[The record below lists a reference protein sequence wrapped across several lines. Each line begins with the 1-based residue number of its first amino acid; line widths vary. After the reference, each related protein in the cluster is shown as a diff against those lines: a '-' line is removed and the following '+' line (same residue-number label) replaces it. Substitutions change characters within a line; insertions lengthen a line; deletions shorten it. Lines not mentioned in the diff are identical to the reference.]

1 MKKNN
6 KEWVMFYFVVMI
18 IFAIWM
24 IDAFALWN
32 IIF

>member
-32 IIF
+32 VIF

>member
-6 KEWVMFYFVVMI
+6 KEWIMFYFVVMI